1 MSYGAHFVKV
11 SVDTRT
17 GGVKVLEYTAV
28 HDVGKALNPM
38 SVEGQI
44 EGAVQMG
51 LGYALS
57 EGIIIDRGGKVK
69 NTTFKQYHIMNAGEM
84 PPIKVGLV
92 EETEPTGPY
101 GAKSIGECSVVPS
114 AGAIANAV
122 ANAIGCEVHRLPLKP
137 DTVLELLARENETV
151 ERRDGIT
158 L

>member
-1 MSYGAHFVKV
+1 MWGSAQSHVCG
-11 SVDTRT
+11 R
-17 GGVKVLEYTAV
+17 
-28 HDVGKALNPM
+28 
-38 SVEGQI
+38 QI

-101 GAKSIGECSVVPS
+101 GAKSIGSVRWYPQPGQLQMPWPMQSDVR
-114 AGAIANAV
+114 
-122 ANAIGCEVHRLPLKP
+122 C
-137 DTVLELLARENETV
+137 TVCR
-151 ERRDGIT
+151 
-158 L
+158 

>member
-1 MSYGAHFVKV
+1 M
-11 SVDTRT
+11 TI
-17 GGVKVLEYTAV
+17 
-28 HDVGKALNPM
+28 DVYKR
-38 SVEGQI
+38 Q
-44 EGAVQMG
+44 
-51 LGYALS
+51 
-57 EGIIIDRGGKVK
+57 
-69 NTTFKQYHIMNAGEM
+69 
-84 PPIKVGLV
+84 IKVGLV

>member
-1 MSYGAHFVKV
+1 MRTHLPPMPLAMSYGAHFVKV

-57 EGIIIDRGGKVK
+57 EGIIIDRG
-69 NTTFKQYHIMNAGEM
+69 
-84 PPIKVGLV
+84 
-92 EETEPTGPY
+92 
-101 GAKSIGECSVVPS
+101 
-114 AGAIANAV
+114 
-122 ANAIGCEVHRLPLKP
+122 
-137 DTVLELLARENETV
+137 
-151 ERRDGIT
+151 ER
-158 L
+158 